1 MKIGYPC
8 INQSIGKKSISTLRL
23 RSYSEAKVKECIE
36 YNLNCLHEILC
47 YNVDHGLY
55 FFRISSDI
63 IPFASHPIF
72 QFQWKDIFSKQLN
85 QLGHLIKENDIRIT
99 MHPDQFVLIN
109 SPNPS
114 IIDNSIKELDYQSG
128 FLDELGLGSTAK
140 IQIHVGGVYQNKEE
154 SIKRFIKTYTTS
166 LSNKIKSRLVIEN
179 DDFRFDLMDCLR
191 INKEIG
197 IPVIFDTLHNEC
209 LGQIQVGDAIKL
221 AAQTW
226 NREDGILM
234 VDYSHQEPNSRK
246 GKHSNT
252 LNHDLFEKFIS
263 NTKGLDFDIMLEIK
277 DKEKSATQARLL
289 LDRIKTKHN

>member
-1 MKIGYPC
+1 
-8 INQSIGKKSISTLRL
+8 
-23 RSYSEAKVKECIE
+23 
-36 YNLNCLHEILC
+36 
-47 YNVDHGLY
+47 
-55 FFRISSDI
+55 
-63 IPFASHPIF
+63 
-72 QFQWKDIFSKQLN
+72 
-85 QLGHLIKENDIRIT
+85 

-179 DDFRFDLMDCLR
+179 DDFRFDLMDCLM

-197 IPVIFDTLHNEC
+197 IPVIFDTIHNEW
-209 LGQIQVGDAIKL
+209 LGQIQVGNPIKL

-226 NREDGILM
+226 KREDRI
-234 VDYSHQEPNSRK
+234 
-246 GKHSNT
+246 
-252 LNHDLFEKFIS
+252 
-263 NTKGLDFDIMLEIK
+263 IM
-277 DKEKSATQARLL
+277 
-289 LDRIKTKHN
+289 

>member
-47 YNVDHGLY
+47 YNIDHGLY

-85 QLGHLIKENDIRIT
+85 RL
-99 MHPDQFVLIN
+99 
-109 SPNPS
+109 
-114 IIDNSIKELDYQSG
+114 IDNSIKELDYQSG

-263 NTKGLDFDIMLEIK
+263 NTKGWDFDIMLEIK